1 MTFPGRDVINQGV
14 WGKWT
19 KWIVNLVKGGS
30 LAIRLNDENN
40 PFFKPGKG
48 LR

>member
-19 KWIVNLVKGGS
+19 KWIVDLIKDGS
-30 LAIRLNDENN
+30 
-40 PFFKPGKG
+40 
-48 LR
+48 